1 MSVQA
6 WLAFVAT
13 SCIVLAM
20 PGPTSFLILR
30 YATQR
35 ARGTLPRVVAGA
47 VLGDAAALTICN
59 FGLGALLAA
68 SAGLLMLLKAAAAVY
83 LIGLGLTVL
92 FGRASASQASG
103 QEQEQACGGRPFVGV
118 FLVTAFNPKGI
129 AFFCALLPQFVDGA
143 EPVLPQLVLLQAT
156 FCALSLVSATSW
168 ALAGTLLRRTGGRL
182 FRRATGLLLIGAGV
196 AQATGRLA

>member
-1 MSVQA
+1 MTVHT

-35 ARGTLPRVVAGA
+35 APGTLPRVVAGA
-47 VLGDAAALTICN
+47 VLGDAVALAICN

-68 SAGLLMLLKAAAAVY
+68 SAGLLLILKTAAAIY
-83 LIGLGLTVL
+83 LIGLGLTAL
-92 FGRASASQASG
+92 FGRASASQAPG
-103 QEQEQACGGRPFVGV
+103 QACGGRPFVGV
-118 FLVTAFNPKGI
+118 FLVTALNPKGI
-129 AFFCALLPQFVDGA
+129 AFFCALLPQFVDEA
-143 EPVLPQLVLLQAT
+143 DPILPQLALLQAT
-156 FCALSLVSATSW
+156 FCVLSLVSAMTW